1 MCIRDSH
8 GTAFDIASKN
18 SASPNSM
25 KAAIELAVKLAHAKF
40 DQATQAAYAKEH
52 GLKDQAAKDAALDAL
67 SFEDTDA
74 E

>member
-1 MCIRDSH
+1 
-8 GTAFDIASKN
+8 
-18 SASPNSM
+18 M

-40 DQATQAAYAKEH
+40 DHATQVAHAKEH
-52 GLKDQAAKDAALDAL
+52 GVKDSALDAL

>member
-1 MCIRDSH
+1 
-8 GTAFDIASKN
+8 
-18 SASPNSM
+18 M

>member
-1 MCIRDSH
+1 
-8 GTAFDIASKN
+8 
-18 SASPNSM
+18 M

-40 DQATQAAYAKEH
+40 AQATLAAYAKEH
-52 GLKDQAAKDAALDAL
+52 GVKDSALDAL